1 MAEMAGRL
9 AKLSFIFQTASS
21 EKLFITSPG
30 WPNEENISLKIKFSF
45 IKLFVKIRPENAHS
59 FRVI

>member
-30 WPNEENISLKIKFSF
+30 WPNEENISYKIYFSF
-45 IKLFVKIRPENAHS
+45 SYCKNSGLKRM
-59 FRVI
+59 